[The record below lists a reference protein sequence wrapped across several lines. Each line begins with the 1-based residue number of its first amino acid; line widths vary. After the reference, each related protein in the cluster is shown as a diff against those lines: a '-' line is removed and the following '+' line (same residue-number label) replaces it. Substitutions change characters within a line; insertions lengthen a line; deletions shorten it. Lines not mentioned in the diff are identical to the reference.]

1 MKKTKLLPATAR
13 SLTIF
18 PKWTKSNFLCDP
30 PLALI
35 MDLVECFEWGLVET
49 SWSILSTIGLKDIDD
64 CCLVHSDLEFV
75 KSFTP
80 VRFPKF
86 SILRA
91 KSINRTFLGNKWEW
105 GMFYSFILN
114 KLTVFVPL
122 STQIQTHSSL
132 EESSL
137 TNFTDRLIFR
147 INSWKI
153 YPSPEILCANV
164 TCDFCENSLFL
175 QFIQHTKYF
184 HTDRGGGEIKRN
196 SACDEEKLDNLAKRD
211 QQKSSLAL
219 GHYGLSGCFWM
230 GSCRNLVIDRSYI
243 IRCCR

>member
-1 MKKTKLLPATAR
+1 MNWFWPWH
-13 SLTIF
+13 
-18 PKWTKSNFLCDP
+18 P
-30 PLALI
+30 
-35 MDLVECFEWGLVET
+35 E
-49 SWSILSTIGLKDIDD
+49 
-64 CCLVHSDLEFV
+64 LEFV

-184 HTDRGGGEIKRN
+184 HTDRGSGKKKK
-196 SACDEEKLDNLAKRD
+196 KLCLRWREVW
-211 QQKSSLAL
+211 Q
-219 GHYGLSGCFWM
+219 
-230 GSCRNLVIDRSYI
+230 SCRKGPTEIFSRLWPSLWTEWVGLNGVLSKLCNR
-243 IRCCR
+243 